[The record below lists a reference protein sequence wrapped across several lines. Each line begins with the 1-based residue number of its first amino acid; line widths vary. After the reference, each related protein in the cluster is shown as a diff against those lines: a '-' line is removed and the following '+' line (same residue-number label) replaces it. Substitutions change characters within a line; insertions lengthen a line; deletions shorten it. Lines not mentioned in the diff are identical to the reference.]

1 MALRTATAAIT
12 LTDLADGQSSVT
24 AFLTNE
30 NHTFAAN
37 DAGVVSDSTR
47 RDFGCSVK
55 VFVGGN
61 EQAFATGSS
70 PAEGF
75 FTIGTLEVESGWEFL
90 VAQTANTDIGN
101 GVIKGAGVIYADA
114 IGTPNSAIIII
125 PITYN
130 NGGTVGS
137 FDLEL
142 SVNRIQDG
150 AGGTII
156 SLIPSSQIFSAD
168 ADGKLLPSQNPSQI
182 LFDVAG
188 SPGALTYETSLDG
201 ATFSSQSAS
210 SNNAGGIAGFDA
222 DNTGA
227 FSTGTL
233 PTTATSGARLQIKP
247 ENIGDANSTLTVR
260 VSGEQGKDAVTFSK
274 VRAGRAAV
282 YVEIEANN
290 PTIFKNNSGAP
301 VTATAKV
308 YDANDGSPISDG
320 VGGASVQYEWKWVT
334 GQQVYVGATDLE
346 VQTDASGTPLSTGR
360 SANGGSAA
368 GEINTPEV
376 IIGPSDIPDTGA
388 PISIRC
394 TVTVTT
400 P

>member
-37 DAGVVSDSTR
+37 DAGTVSNATR

-55 VFVGGN
+55 VFVGGT
-61 EQAFATGSS
+61 EQAFTTGSS

-75 FTIGTLEVESGWEFL
+75 FTIGTLNAVSGWEFL
-90 VAQTANTDIGN
+90 VAQSINTDIGGGITKN
-101 GVIKGAGVIYADA
+101 AGVIYADA
-114 IGTPNSAIIII
+114 IGTPNSAIIIV
-125 PITYN
+125 PVTYN
-130 NGGTVGS
+130 NGGSVGS
-137 FDLEL
+137 FNLEL

-156 SLIPSSQIFSAD
+156 TLIPSSQMFSAD
-168 ADGKLLPSQNPSQI
+168 ADGKLLPSQNSSTI
-182 LFDVAG
+182 LFDIAG
-188 SPGALTYETSLDG
+188 SPGALVYETSLDG
-201 ATFSSQSAS
+201 ASFQAQSAS
-210 SNNAGGIAGFDA
+210 TNNAGGIAGFDNDDSGSFA
-222 DNTGA
+222 
-227 FSTGTL
+227 TGTL
-233 PTTATSGARLQIKP
+233 PTSATTGARLEIKP
-247 ENIGDANSTLTVR
+247 DNIGDANSTLTVR

-274 VRAGRAAV
+274 VRSGRAAI
-282 YVEIEANN
+282 YVEIENDH
-290 PTIFKNNSGAP
+290 PTIFKNNTGSP

-308 YDANDGSPISDG
+308 YDANDGSLISDG
-320 VGGASVQYEWKWVT
+320 VGGATVEYDWKWVT
-334 GQQVYVGATDLE
+334 GQQVYVGSTDLE
-346 VQTDASGTPLSTGR
+346 VQTDSSGTPVSTGR
-360 SANGGSAA
+360 SANGGSGA
-368 GEINTPEV
+368 GEINTSSV

-388 PISIRC
+388 PISVRC